1 MDYPIY
7 KSEKS
12 ENLFSKNKEVE
23 TNNTNQEFYHSS
35 DNIHKKNTTSTLS
48 GNSTLEVKD
57 KNKFNTQSSKNMNKN
72 LLSETR
78 NKIIE
83 KIKNQYKQKEINYI
97 IKDTITKND
106 EDLNKQLLINKTLN
120 YQNNKVNINNNT
132 YEGNEKMNSN
142 NKINENINNLT
153 NIIKPI
159 NDNIMVTQFNTI
171 FPKEK
176 KDKKILEKLKEITEE
191 KTEKEKNKTIDS
203 IEKNN
208 NNIKENKEIIKEK
221 LIEKTKSLK
230 KKKKYIIPEN
240 IKTEKIVPTYKF
252 ISSLNELD
260 SLSNEEKIEK
270 LYEINIYLYQELIET
285 RTKNN
290 LLIEELKRKGNENK
304 DDKYKGY
311 LLYENEQ
318 LIKKNHE
325 NERIIDYLLK
335 KLNMS
340 QLNENKHNIGY
351 YEIRNKINFKKK
363 RLKKKKHFNLSD
375 ILEINNIHSNRN
387 DRFINS
393 SNSNINYKIKSSS
406 MTKNILNSD
415 SPIKTSILDLK
426 NNNNIINNKNIVK
439 NIKNYSNVEIG
450 INKKNEF
457 FDYYKIDRIKTC
469 YACLFGINN
478 YSKGYSP
485 IVYSPN
491 YLSN

>member
-1 MDYPIY
+1 
-7 KSEKS
+7 
-12 ENLFSKNKEVE
+12 
-23 TNNTNQEFYHSS
+23 
-35 DNIHKKNTTSTLS
+35 
-48 GNSTLEVKD
+48 
-57 KNKFNTQSSKNMNKN
+57 
-72 LLSETR
+72 
-78 NKIIE
+78 
-83 KIKNQYKQKEINYI
+83 
-97 IKDTITKND
+97 
-106 EDLNKQLLINKTLN
+106 
-120 YQNNKVNINNNT
+120 
-132 YEGNEKMNSN
+132 
-142 NKINENINNLT
+142 
-153 NIIKPI
+153 
-159 NDNIMVTQFNTI
+159 
-171 FPKEK
+171 
-176 KDKKILEKLKEITEE
+176 
-191 KTEKEKNKTIDS
+191 
-203 IEKNN
+203 
-208 NNIKENKEIIKEK
+208 
-221 LIEKTKSLK
+221 
-230 KKKKYIIPEN
+230 
-240 IKTEKIVPTYKF
+240 
-252 ISSLNELD
+252 
-260 SLSNEEKIEK
+260 
-270 LYEINIYLYQELIET
+270 
-285 RTKNN
+285 
-290 LLIEELKRKGNENK
+290 
-304 DDKYKGY
+304 
-311 LLYENEQ
+311 
-318 LIKKNHE
+318 
-325 NERIIDYLLK
+325 
-335 KLNMS
+335 MS